1 VEAALAAA
9 PDDKE
14 RAELKDRLRLVKGVL
29 YFRLNDS
36 FRARM
41 WQQRRTI
48 KDLDLA
54 LHEAQN
60 RWIRVERARQS
71 VPTNNG
77 EFAARV
83 AALKARIDALQ
94 THLVAVE
101 QKQSEYLGQVAVAE
115 LEQQKSRLST
125 YQVQARFALATMYDR
140 AANPEPDKK
149 DQGAPPLQP
158 GDIPAQQQQPEGG
171 TPAPQEQ
178 PEGGSPAPQG
188 ASMGVAPGGDAAAP
202 QQQPE
207 GGSPPQGAPMGA
219 AAGGDTPAPPPPGP
233 KP

>member
-1 VEAALAAA
+1 LQRVEAALAAA
-9 PDDKE
+9 PDDAD

-60 RWIRVERARQS
+60 RWIRVQRARQS

-94 THLVAVE
+94 GHLVAAE
-101 QKQSEYLGQVAVAE
+101 QKQSDYLGQVAVAE
-115 LEQQKSRLST
+115 LEQQKNRLST

-140 AANPEPDKK
+140 AANPEPEKK
-149 DQGAPPLQP
+149 EQAAPEPQS
-158 GDIPAQQQQPEGG
+158 GND
-171 TPAPQEQ
+171 AP
-178 PEGGSPAPQG
+178 
-188 ASMGVAPGGDAAAP
+188 VP
-202 QQQPE
+202 QQQP
-207 GGSPPQGAPMGA
+207 S
-219 AAGGDTPAPPPPGP
+219 GDAPPPPAGP